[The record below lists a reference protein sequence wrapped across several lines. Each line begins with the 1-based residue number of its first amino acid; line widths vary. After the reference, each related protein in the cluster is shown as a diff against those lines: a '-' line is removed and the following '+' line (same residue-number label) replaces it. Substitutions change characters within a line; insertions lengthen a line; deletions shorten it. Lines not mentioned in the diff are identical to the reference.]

1 MGRIA
6 DDFTSDDFTG
16 ARQGGGKGE
25 GSTDLILASSSPR
38 RAALLAAAGISFEV
52 VPSDA
57 DEEHHADWPAG
68 ALVEWNAGLKA
79 AEVATR
85 FPGRFVLGA
94 DTLVFDAG
102 VPLGKPRSRD
112 EAANMLRRLSGR
124 THEVM
129 TGVAIARGR
138 TLISA
143 HVVTK
148 VSFHP
153 LDDGLIRE
161 YHSKIDPLDKAGAYA
176 IQEHGG
182 MIVSLLNGPLDNVI
196 GLPVS
201 LVKSLLAAT
210 VPKA

>member
-1 MGRIA
+1 MEQA
-6 DDFTSDDFTG
+6 SDRSIHIEG
-16 ARQGGGKGE
+16 AVSGGSGM
-25 GSTDLILASSSPR
+25 ILASSSPR
-38 RAALLAAAGISFEV
+38 RAELLAAAGIWFDV
-52 VPSDA
+52 VPSA
-57 DEEHHADWPAG
+57 AKEEHHAEWPAG

-79 AEVATR
+79 AEVAAR
-85 FPGRFVLGA
+85 FPGRLVLGA
-94 DTLVFDAG
+94 DTLVFDDG
-102 VPLGKPRSRD
+102 VPLGKPRDMD

-124 THEVM
+124 THEVV

-176 IQEHGG
+176 IQEHGD
-182 MIVSLLNGPLDNVI
+182 MIVSLLHGPLDNVI

-201 LVKSLLAAT
+201 LVKSLVAVT
-210 VPKA
+210 VSMA